1 MNIISLGAGV
11 QSSTLALM
19 AAHGDIGPMPD
30 CAIFADTGWE
40 PKDVYVWL
48 DWLEKQLPFPVHRVM
63 HKQGLK
69 NSQTSGILKFRGVV
83 SEGHTNI
90 EIPVYTL
97 NTQTGK
103 SGMVNRICT
112 ADYKILPLTKKVKEL
127 IGHIPKTR
135 LPTKSMVNLWMGIS
149 TDEIQR
155 MKPSREKFITHCF
168 PLIDDGMSRLHCLEW
183 MKKNK
188 YPRPPRSSCII
199 CPFHSDAEWRRL
211 TAEEFE
217 DACKFDEVIR
227 EAGGNDNAG
236 LSGKL
241 FLHRSKLPLRE
252 VDLSDKHKDQIN
264 MFGNECEGMCGV

>member
-11 QSSTLALM
+11 QSSTMALM
-19 AAHGDIGPMPD
+19 AAHGEIGPMPD
-30 CAIFADTGWE
+30 CAIFSDTGWE

-63 HKQGLK
+63 HKKGLK
-69 NSQTSGILKFRGVV
+69 NSQTSGILKFRGIA

-135 LPTKSMVNLWMGIS
+135 LPTKSMVDLWMGIS

-155 MKPSREKFITHCF
+155 MKPAREKFITHRF
-168 PLIDDGMSRLHCLEW
+168 PLIDGGISRLHCLQW
-183 MKKNK
+183 MEKNK

-211 TAEEFE
+211 TTDEFE
-217 DACKFDEVIR
+217 EACKFDETIR
-227 EAGGNDNAG
+227 EAGGNDDAG

-264 MFGNECEGMCGV
+264 MFDNECEGMCGV